1 MGGISL
7 KALSLEQLH
16 QVKGSIEEELSGLQG
31 AMQQLKTSSDK
42 LVVSKMALEQVH
54 KTPAGTRMLVPLTS
68 SLYVP
73 GETAELENV
82 LVDVGT
88 GYFIEKSL
96 PEAQSF
102 LDRKIAL
109 IKGQGVTVQQ
119 TMALKNQNLQQT
131 MSVMR
136 EKMFDAQQKQAS

>member
-1 MGGISL
+1 
-7 KALSLEQLH
+7 
-16 QVKGSIEEELSGLQG
+16 
-31 AMQQLKTSSDK
+31 
-42 LVVSKMALEQVH
+42 
-54 KTPAGTRMLVPLTS
+54 MLVPLTS

-73 GETAELENV
+73 GETTELETV

-88 GYFIEKSL
+88 GYYIEKSL

-109 IKGQGVTVQQ
+109 IKGQGTTVQQ

-131 MSVMR
+131 LSVMR
-136 EKMFDAQQKQAS
+136 EKMFEAQQQMSQAS

>member
-1 MGGISL
+1 
-7 KALSLEQLH
+7 
-16 QVKGSIEEELSGLQG
+16 
-31 AMQQLKTSSDK
+31 
-42 LVVSKMALEQVH
+42 
-54 KTPAGTRMLVPLTS
+54 MLVPLTS

-73 GETAELENV
+73 GETAALENV

-109 IKGQGVTVQQ
+109 IKGQGATVQQ

-131 MSVMR
+131 LSVMR
-136 EKMFDAQQKQAS
+136 EKMFDAQQQRQQAG